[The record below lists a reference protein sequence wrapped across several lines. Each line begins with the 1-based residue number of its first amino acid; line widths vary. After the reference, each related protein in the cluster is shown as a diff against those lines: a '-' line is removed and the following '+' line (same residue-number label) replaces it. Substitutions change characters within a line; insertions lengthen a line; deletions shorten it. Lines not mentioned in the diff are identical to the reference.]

1 MIISILP
8 GNGKEPPVEPGDEIR
23 SLNRIR
29 TDDLLK
35 TLSKTNE
42 NAAHLTEN
50 LLTITEKLMMEG
62 TVGLL
67 LNDAEV
73 ARDLKN
79 HVLLKISGRE
89 TAKATKI

>member
-8 GNGKEPPVEPGDEIR
+8 GNGKEPPEPGDEIR

-29 TDDLLK
+29 TDDFK

-50 LLTITEKLMMEG
+50 LLTITEELMMEG
-62 TVGLL
+62 
-67 LNDAEV
+67 NRRAII
-73 ARDLKN
+73 K
-79 HVLLKISGRE
+79 
-89 TAKATKI
+89 

>member
-1 MIISILP
+1 M
-8 GNGKEPPVEPGDEIR
+8 
-23 SLNRIR
+23 
-29 TDDLLK
+29 TFK

-50 LLTITEKLMMEG
+50 LLTITEEINDGKG

-89 TAKATKI
+89 TKKPRKFK

>member
-1 MIISILP
+1 M
-8 GNGKEPPVEPGDEIR
+8 
-23 SLNRIR
+23 
-29 TDDLLK
+29 TFK

-50 LLTITEKLMMEG
+50 LLTITEEINDGKG
-62 TVGLL
+62 TVGL

-89 TAKATKI
+89 TAKATKIYKLVESMNNKDNVIGL